1 MNKLLTVLLAGLF
14 MCTTTAAFAA
24 DTNAGAGRDVPPAH
38 QQKKE
43 VPNTTKNGDYLQEQQ
58 DNNNGNSANQGSGNK
73 QSKPGSNMEKSKR
86 FHEQPADG
94 GTNVQ
99 QGK

>member
-14 MCTTTAAFAA
+14 MCTTTVAFAA
-24 DTNAGAGRDVPPAH
+24 DAPSDVPPAH

-43 VPNTTKNGDYLQEQQ
+43 VPNTTKNGDYLQDQQ
-58 DNNNGNSANQGSGNK
+58 DNNNGSATNQGSGNK

-86 FHEQPADG
+86 FHEKPAEG
-94 GTNVQ
+94 GTNVE

>member
-1 MNKLLTVLLAGLF
+1 MNKLLTALIAGLF

-24 DTNAGAGRDVPPAH
+24 DAAGGDVPPAH

-43 VPNTTKNGDYLQEQQ
+43 VPNTTKNGDYLKEQQ
-58 DNNNGNSANQGSGNK
+58 DNNNGSTANQGSGNK

-86 FHEQPADG
+86 FHEEPSEG
-94 GTNVQ
+94 GTDVNQ
-99 QGK
+99 PKK

>member
-1 MNKLLTVLLAGLF
+1 MNKLLTVLLAGLL
-14 MCTTTAAFAA
+14 MSTTTAAFAA
-24 DTNAGAGRDVPPAH
+24 DATADMPPAH

-43 VPNTTKNGDYLQEQQ
+43 VPNTTKNGDYLQDQQ
-58 DNNNGNSANQGSGNK
+58 DNNGSNANQGSGNK

-86 FHEQPADG
+86 FHEQPAEG